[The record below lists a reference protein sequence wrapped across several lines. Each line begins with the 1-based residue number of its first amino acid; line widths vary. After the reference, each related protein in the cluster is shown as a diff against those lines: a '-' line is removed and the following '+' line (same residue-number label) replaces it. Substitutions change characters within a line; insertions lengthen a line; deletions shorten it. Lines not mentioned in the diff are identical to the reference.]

1 MVGLVF
7 NMCRPRFHLRWV
19 RERRR
24 GKRKEI
30 GRRGKGRKEGGKA
43 VRPTSKVA
51 VPSLD
56 ILKCPDTII
65 QTRLI
70 LILSGPTDWAIS
82 NPSPSPCLLPLTL
95 VLVDDS
101 E

>member
-1 MVGLVF
+1 M
-7 NMCRPRFHLRWV
+7 
-19 RERRR
+19 
-24 GKRKEI
+24 
-30 GRRGKGRKEGGKA
+30 GKGKEERKKKGDREKGEGKEGGGGKA